1 MPIVITPNVSP
12 VVAQGA
18 TAAPVV
24 LQPGSVISVRVQQ
37 VLSNDTVRIAIGSQS
52 LDVQTQIPLQAGQ
65 ILQLAVSQTADG
77 TVRLA
82 VVNAQDGT
90 AASQGP
96 AGAANPTVTSD
107 AVTLGPGAVA
117 SIAPQTTPVAIAP
130 NNQLTPLE
138 TLAVSVAAQTAATQ
152 QTSLAPLF
160 ANLAVAAGLDS
171 LPPQVQQ
178 AVAQVL
184 AQQTSLDQ
192 NLTGADI
199 KQAFQNSGLFLE
211 SSLASGSFSSSA
223 TATPDLKAA
232 LIVLRQVLVTSLDG
246 ATAAPSAA
254 ATSSAALTQSAVATP
269 NVPATAAAVPP
280 AATTPTAAG
289 VPQSATPASVVQPGA
304 TLPVPGQGTAS
315 VLEALTQPITI
326 TAGPQTPVT
335 ASPALA
341 PLLGPEIAAQ
351 GVLPQTAA
359 SPIPQDAASFAAVS
373 QIIVPAS
380 APADAAARAAASS
393 AALDLLQ
400 GVLPEAAQLAG
411 SPAVFPL
418 ENSALLSL
426 LPTVAGARAWQVDD
440 GELAHTNV
448 PPPPFGGALPAA
460 QAVTAATLV
469 SNSPA
474 ETALRHLLADTDGA
488 IARQTLLQV
497 ASLPDS
503 VDTQAARLDPA
514 APRWNFE
521 IPFATAQGTAMAQ
534 FEISRDGGGN
544 GIDAAKRVW
553 RARFSLDVEPAGPVH
568 AQVTLSGDRTSV
580 RMWAERPATAAQL
593 RAGAA
598 QLSQALSKAE
608 LQPGDIVIR
617 DGTPPQS
624 APARA
629 GHFLDRAL

>member
-12 VVAQGA
+12 VAAQG
-18 TAAPVV
+18 TVAAPVV

-223 TATPDLKAA
+223 ATTPDLKAA

-246 ATAAPSAA
+246 ATELPSAA
-254 ATSSAALTQSAVATP
+254 ATSSAAATQSAAVTQ

-400 GVLPEAAQLAG
+400 GVLPAAAQLAG
-411 SPAVFPL
+411 SPAAFPL

-448 PPPPFGGALPAA
+448 PPPPPFGGALPAA

-503 VDTQAARLDPA
+503 VDTQAAPA